1 MKVGNK
7 IICCKDYVHDEL
19 LFKKD
24 SIYTID
30 SIKFISDYNTHFD
43 SFFNIKDN
51 YIPSEW
57 YTINNGHDRCKEFSQ
72 YKMDNLNFLY
82 EYFISIKE
90 HRKLKLNELKKIKL

>member
-1 MKVGNK
+1 MMNCYLRK
-7 IICCKDYVHDEL
+7 IQYTL
-19 LFKKD
+19 LIL
-24 SIYTID
+24 SNLYQII
-30 SIKFISDYNTHFD
+30 IHIFD